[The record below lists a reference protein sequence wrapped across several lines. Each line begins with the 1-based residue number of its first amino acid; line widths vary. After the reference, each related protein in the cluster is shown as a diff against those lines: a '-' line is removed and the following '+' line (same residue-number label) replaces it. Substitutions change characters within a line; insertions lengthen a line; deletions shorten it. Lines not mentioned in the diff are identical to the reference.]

1 ARPGVRLLVSGHGA
15 ADEVLEVASP
25 AVRAATRFL
34 GVTSEADKARM
45 LRTVDV
51 YVAPNLGGE
60 SFGIILV
67 EAMAA
72 GTPVVASDLEAFRYV
87 LDEGRLGRLFPTG
100 DTAALART
108 LIDLLG
114 DAEARARLSAAGS
127 EAVGRYDWSVV
138 ADDVLAVYET
148 VCHGGERVAED
159 ARPRGW
165 RVRRR

>member
-1 ARPGVRLLVSGHGA
+1 
-15 ADEVLEVASP
+15 
-25 AVRAATRFL
+25 
-34 GVTSEADKARM
+34 M
-45 LRTVDV
+45 LATVDA

-72 GTPVVASDLEAFRYV
+72 GSPVVASDLEAFRHV

-100 DTAALART
+100 DSAALART
-108 LIDLLG
+108 LIDVLG
-114 DAEARARLSAAGS
+114 DTEARTRLRTAASAAVS
-127 EAVGRYDWSVV
+127 RYDWSVV

-148 VCHGGERVAED
+148 VAHVGVPVTED

-165 RVRRR
+165 RARRRNVT